1 MENVKYLSIA
11 EFAEAAKVSKQ
22 AIYKQVNNE
31 NSQLA
36 PYILRDGK
44 KTLIS
49 IAALPALYKVEIE
62 NTTLST
68 ATESKETTLT
78 TQDSENS
85 THQTT
90 QKVEEAKEETTQN
103 QSKSQKKAKKK

>member
-49 IAALPALYKVEIE
+49 IAALSALYKVEIE
-62 NTTLST
+62 NST
-68 ATESKETTLT
+68 F
-78 TQDSENS
+78 S
-85 THQTT
+85 T
-90 QKVEEAKEETTQN
+90 
-103 QSKSQKKAKKK
+103 